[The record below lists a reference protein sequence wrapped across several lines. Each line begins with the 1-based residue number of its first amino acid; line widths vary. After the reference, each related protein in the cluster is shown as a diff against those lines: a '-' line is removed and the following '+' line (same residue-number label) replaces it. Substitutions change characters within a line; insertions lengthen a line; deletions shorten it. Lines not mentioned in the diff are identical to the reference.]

1 MLLCQEM
8 VTIQYPF
15 PIKGQDFVRERVPS
29 DNCIVELQSNTE
41 LDTNL
46 FTRSELKT
54 TAGQRTISGQY
65 GDLTSQKILLAGQV
79 MFRRS
84 RSFLNKQSNPHLQIL
99 DFLSLFYYDPS
110 HENIHQRGSVRKA
123 KNRSLAVWHAF
134 MINRNIIRTLSVQ
147 KTFSRLNNCCCP
159 FEKTVYLLEQLRFSI
174 QNPGKIVQSF
184 K

>member
-8 VTIQYPF
+8 VAIQYPF

-65 GDLTSQKILLAGQV
+65 VDSTSQKILLAGQV

-84 RSFLNKQSNPHLQIL
+84 RSFLNKQSNPQLQIL
-99 DFLSLFYYDPS
+99 DF
-110 HENIHQRGSVRKA
+110 
-123 KNRSLAVWHAF
+123 
-134 MINRNIIRTLSVQ
+134 
-147 KTFSRLNNCCCP
+147 
-159 FEKTVYLLEQLRFSI
+159 
-174 QNPGKIVQSF
+174 
-184 K
+184 